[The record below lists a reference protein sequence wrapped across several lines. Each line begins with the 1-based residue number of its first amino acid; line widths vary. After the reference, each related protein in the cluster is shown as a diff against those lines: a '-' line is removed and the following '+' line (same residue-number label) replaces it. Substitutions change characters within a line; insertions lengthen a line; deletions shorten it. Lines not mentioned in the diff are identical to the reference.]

1 MPNLKA
7 IRYYLTSSVFRM
19 AFRNMT
25 TLSLLTALRHTA
37 DLPLPSPILAQLQ
50 QVRDGFGSAL
60 VLVFMVGFFWGII
73 KIWGG
78 ANAISKG
85 DSEGKGGILA
95 GIIIAA
101 AAAIMAALFTI
112 FGMQDAVLTPR
123 F

>member
-1 MPNLKA
+1 MGFRKMMP
-7 IRYYLTSSVFRM
+7 
-19 AFRNMT
+19 
-25 TLSLLTALRHTA
+25 LSLLANCRLPVALRPFG
-37 DLPLPSPILAQLQ
+37 DPVLAQLQ
-50 QVRDGFGSAL
+50 TVKDGFGSAL

-101 AAAIMAALFTI
+101 AAAIMGALFTI

>member
-1 MPNLKA
+1 
-7 IRYYLTSSVFRM
+7 
-19 AFRNMT
+19 MT
-25 TLSLLTALRHTA
+25 TLSLLTALGQTA

-85 DSEGKGGILA
+85 DSEGKAGILA

-101 AAAIMAALFTI
+101 AAAIMTALFTI

>member
-1 MPNLKA
+1 
-7 IRYYLTSSVFRM
+7 
-19 AFRNMT
+19 MT
-25 TLSLLTALRHTA
+25 
-37 DLPLPSPILAQLQ
+37 LPPLAPSAVSGLMIAQLQ
-50 QVRDGFGSAL
+50 TLRDGFGAAL
-60 VLVFMVGFFWGII
+60 VLVFMVGFFWGIL

-101 AAAIMAALFTI
+101 AAAIMGALFMI
-112 FGMQDAVLTPR
+112 FGLQDAILTPR

>member
-1 MPNLKA
+1 M
-7 IRYYLTSSVFRM
+7 M
-19 AFRNMT
+19 
-25 TLSLLTALRHTA
+25 TLSLLTDLRLPVALR
-37 DLPLPSPILAQLQ
+37 PLSLSILAQLQ
-50 QVRDGFGSAL
+50 TVKDGFGSAL
-60 VLVFMVGFFWGII
+60 VLVFMIGFFWGII

>member
-1 MPNLKA
+1 MG
-7 IRYYLTSSVFRM
+7 
-19 AFRNMT
+19 FRNMMP
-25 TLSLLTALRHTA
+25 LSLLADFRLPVALRSFG
-37 DLPLPSPILAQLQ
+37 DPVLAQLQ
-50 QVRDGFGSAL
+50 PVKDGFGSAL

-101 AAAIMAALFTI
+101 AATIMAALFTI

>member
-1 MPNLKA
+1 MV
-7 IRYYLTSSVFRM
+7 IFS
-19 AFRNMT
+19 
-25 TLSLLTALRHTA
+25 LTAPARAQLALLGKGTPFA
-37 DLPLPSPILAQLQ
+37 PVVAQLQ
-50 QVRDGFGSAL
+50 QLREGFGSAL

-101 AAAIMAALFTI
+101 AAAIMGALFAI
-112 FGMQDAVLTPR
+112 FGMQDAVVTPR

>member
-1 MPNLKA
+1 MGFRSMMP
-7 IRYYLTSSVFRM
+7 
-19 AFRNMT
+19 
-25 TLSLLTALRHTA
+25 LSLLADLRAPLALRPFSH
-37 DLPLPSPILAQLQ
+37 PVLAQLQ
-50 QVRDGFGSAL
+50 QLRDGFGTAL
-60 VLVFMVGFFWGII
+60 VLVFMIGFFWGII

-101 AAAIMAALFTI
+101 AAGIMAALFTI
-112 FGMQDAVLTPR
+112 FGMQDAVLTPP

>member
-1 MPNLKA
+1 MMP
-7 IRYYLTSSVFRM
+7 
-19 AFRNMT
+19 
-25 TLSLLTALRHTA
+25 LSLFTDLRLPLALR
-37 DLPLPSPILAQLQ
+37 PLGHSIFAQLQ
-50 QVRDGFGSAL
+50 AVKDGFGSAL
-60 VLVFMVGFFWGII
+60 VLVFMIGFFWGII

-112 FGMQDAVLTPR
+112 FGMQDAILTPR

>member
-1 MPNLKA
+1 MG
-7 IRYYLTSSVFRM
+7 
-19 AFRNMT
+19 FRNMT
-25 TLSLLTALRHTA
+25 TLSLLTESR
-37 DLPLPSPILAQLQ
+37 LPVPLLPFGDPVLAQLQ
-50 QVRDGFGSAL
+50 TVKDGFGSAL
-60 VLVFMVGFFWGII
+60 VLVFMIGFFWGII

-85 DSEGKGGILA
+85 DSEGKAGILA

-112 FGMQDAVLTPR
+112 FGMQDAVLSPR